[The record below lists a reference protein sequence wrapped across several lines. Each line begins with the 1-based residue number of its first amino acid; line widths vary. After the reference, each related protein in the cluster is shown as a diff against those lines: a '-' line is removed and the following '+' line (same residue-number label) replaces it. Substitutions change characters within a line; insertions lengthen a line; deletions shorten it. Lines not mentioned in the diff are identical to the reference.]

1 LSANM
6 KSTLTPRFDIQDED
20 DLMQPALLAA
30 AKAARLG
37 NYFIGAALF
46 RQSGELIAT
55 AYGAGVTAGEVF
67 HAETQLA
74 VLLRAGRAASI
85 FGNDEPF
92 IMTTTLQSCPQCRQI
107 CIQQKNLL
115 VLYGAATKTSGAELG
130 DLLETYT
137 NTEKKRIAENGGQP
151 VVRAARLSDEVRRQ
165 CVDGHQ
171 LYRNNVL
178 KTVEDVVAPLMP
190 FTDLL
195 DFIESTDPTLIPRI
209 RQYQAQERQRIQL
222 LVQTDP

>member
-1 LSANM
+1 MTTNLVQQ
-6 KSTLTPRFDIQDED
+6 FDIQDED
-20 DLMQPALLAA
+20 SLMRPALAA
-30 AKAARLG
+30 ANKAASLG

-46 RQSGELIAT
+46 RQSGDLIAT
-55 AYGAGVTAGEVF
+55 AFGAGVTAGEVF

-74 VLLRAGRAASI
+74 VLLRASRAAGI
-85 FGNDEPF
+85 FPGSERF

-107 CIQQKNLL
+107 CIQQHHLL

-137 NTEKKRIAENGGQP
+137 NTEKIRIAKNGNRP

-165 CVDGHQ
+165 CVEGHQ
-171 LYRNNVL
+171 TYRKNVL
-178 KTVEDVVAPLMP
+178 ESVENVTVPLMP

-195 DFIESTDPTLIPRI
+195 DLVEATDPTLVPRI
-209 RQYQAQERQRIQL
+209 RDYQSQERLRIQSL
-222 LVQTDP
+222 MHRSL